1 MLSLTT
7 ATWELY
13 CTVLYCAAL
22 YCTVLQVGSY
32 IHDNT
37 QISFTGAF
45 DHDVEHQRAQQYVLT
60 AMELDVNDTFIIH
73 ANRFVVRCY

>member
-1 MLSLTT
+1 MGAL
-7 ATWELY
+7 
-13 CTVLYCAAL
+13 L

-60 AMELDVNDTFIIH
+60 AMELDLNDTFIIH
-73 ANRFVVRCY
+73 ANRCCNQG